1 MFFDNASTT
10 KIDNTIIEDFKKIND
25 EFFYNPGGLYE
36 NGRKTANLIDECRES
51 VKEILGAEEK
61 DLLIFTGSATEAN
74 NMALMGV
81 VKKNTKKILV
91 SMGEHPSVYNVALEL
106 KNRGYDVE
114 FLPLGKDGTVSP
126 KVFEKYMDE
135 SVDLVSIMYTNN
147 ETGAVNDIATLSQIA
162 KDINPK
168 VIFHCDAVQGVGKF
182 DIDVHDLGVD
192 MLTMSAHKIHG
203 MKGVG
208 ALYVSKNVQLKPIIF
223 GGGQERGYKSGTEN
237 TLGIYSLSR
246 ALTIANENRKAN
258 FEYVLGLKNRLKE
271 ILAKSGLIYVVHA
284 DNEGASP
291 YILSVSFIGCRAET
305 LLYMLSDKGVMVSNG
320 SACST
325 KKSGNRILSSMGCA
339 PDEIESN
346 IRISFSKENTIEE
359 VEKMASI
366 LVCAVKEYLEKVR

>member
-10 KIDNTIIEDFKKIND
+10 KIDGAIVDDFKKIND

-36 NGRKTANLIDECRES
+36 NGRKTANLIDECRQNI
-51 VKEILGAEEK
+51 KGILGADEK
-61 DLLIFTGSATEAN
+61 DLLLFTGSATEAN

-81 VKKNTKKILV
+81 VKKNTRKILV

-106 KNRGYDVE
+106 KNKGYNVE
-114 FLPLGKDGTVSP
+114 FLPLDKDGRVSL
-126 KVFEKYMDE
+126 KTFEKYMDE
-135 SVDLVSIMYTNN
+135 NVDFVSIMYANN
-147 ETGAVNDIATLSQIA
+147 ETGAVNDITALSEIA
-162 KDINPK
+162 KDVNPK
-168 VIFHCDAVQGVGKF
+168 VVFHCDAVQGIGKF

-208 ALYVSKNVQLKPIIF
+208 ALYVSKNIQLKPIIF
-223 GGGQERGYKSGTEN
+223 GGGQEKGYRSGTEN

-246 ALTIANENRKAN
+246 ALTIANDKRKAN
-258 FEYVLGLKNRLKE
+258 FDYVLVLKNRLKE
-271 ILAKSGLIYVVHA
+271 LLAKSGLTYVIHA
-284 DNEGASP
+284 DYDGASP

-325 KKSGNRILSSMGCA
+325 KKSGNRILDSMGCA
-339 PDEIESN
+339 QDEIESN
-346 IRISFSKENTIEE
+346 IRISFSKENTIQE
-359 VEKMASI
+359 VETMASI
-366 LVCAVKEYLEKVR
+366 LIESVKEYLDKVR

>member
-10 KIDNTIIEDFKKIND
+10 KIDATIIEEFGKIND

-36 NGRKTANLIDECRES
+36 NGRKTASLIDECRENI
-51 VKEILGAEEK
+51 KEILGADEK
-61 DLLIFTGSATEAN
+61 DLLLFTGSATEAN

-106 KNRGYDVE
+106 KNKGYNVE
-114 FLPLGKDGTVSP
+114 FLPLDKDGTVSP
-126 KVFEKYMDE
+126 KTFEKYMDKD
-135 SVDLVSIMYTNN
+135 VDLVSIMYTNN
-147 ETGAVNDIATLSQIA
+147 ETGAVNDIATLCDIA

-182 DIDVHDLGVD
+182 DIDAHDLGVD

-208 ALYVSKNVQLKPIIF
+208 ALYVSKNVQIKPLIF
-223 GGGQERGYKSGTEN
+223 GGGQEKGYRSGTEN

-246 ALTIANENRKAN
+246 ALTIANDGRKAN
-258 FEYVLGLKNRLKE
+258 FNYVLGLKNRLKE
-271 ILAKSGLIYVVHA
+271 ILKESGLVYVIHA
-284 DNEGASP
+284 DCDGASP

-325 KKSGNRILSSMGCA
+325 KKSGNRILNSMGCA
-339 PDEIESN
+339 QDEIESN

-359 VEKMASI
+359 TEKMALI
-366 LVCAVKEYLEKVR
+366 LVDAVKEYLKKVR